1 MKKNNL
7 QQESMFIL
15 GVQGF
20 ISNPEF
26 IKPADP
32 LIEHKSRINA
42 EKRESLLRHINS
54 QAGKKQVQI
63 VFDIF
68 KAHPEGLTDKEVYQ
82 IVGIHTNT
90 ISARRNEI
98 HNAKD
103 GEFNIWI
110 FKTVL
115 NPDGTAKIRAGGR
128 VHRLERII

>member
-1 MKKNNL
+1 
-7 QQESMFIL
+7 MFIL
-15 GVQGF
+15 SVSGF
-20 ISNPEF
+20 VPNPKF

-42 EKRESLLRHINS
+42 EKRKSLLRHITS
-54 QAGKKQVQI
+54 QAGKSQTRI

-68 KAHPEGLTDKEVYQ
+68 RAHPEGLTDKEVYQ
-82 IVGIHTNT
+82 IVGIFPSTV
-90 ISARRNEI
+90 SARRNDI
-98 HNAKD
+98 DNAKE

-115 NPDGTAKIRAGGR
+115 NPDGLAKIRDGGR